1 MRDFHSSRW
10 QAIVEKF
17 LQSSSVHT
25 IEALASVALNEEHAE
40 KQVPRCYECWPL
52 TPKCFRVEPRAAGYA
67 SLPRRIL
74 RSRPWSRQ
82 HGSAISASGMRGHLH
97 DEQRQE

>member
-10 QAIVEKF
+10 PAIVEKF

-40 KQVPRCYECWPL
+40 KQVPRCYDCWPL
-52 TPKCFRVEPRAAGYA
+52 TLNVFEK
-67 SLPRRIL
+67 SL
-74 RSRPWSRQ
+74 
-82 HGSAISASGMRGHLH
+82 
-97 DEQRQE
+97 EQRGMLRFQDESSEVVRGADNTALL

>member
-40 KQVPRCYECWPL
+40 KQVPRCYDCWPL
-52 TPKCFRVEPRAAGYA
+52 TLNVFEK
-67 SLPRRIL
+67 SL
-74 RSRPWSRQ
+74 
-82 HGSAISASGMRGHLH
+82 
-97 DEQRQE
+97 EQRGMLRFQDECSEVVRGADTTALL

>member
-40 KQVPRCYECWPL
+40 KQVPRCYDCWPL
-52 TPKCFRVEPRAAGYA
+52 TLNVFEK
-67 SLPRRIL
+67 SL
-74 RSRPWSRQ
+74 
-82 HGSAISASGMRGHLH
+82 
-97 DEQRQE
+97 EQRGMPRFQDESSEVVRGADTTALL

>member
-17 LQSSSVHT
+17 LQSSSMHT
-25 IEALASVALNEEHAE
+25 IEALASVARDEEDVE

-52 TPKCFRVEPRAAGYA
+52 TPNVFEKR
-67 SLPRRIL
+67 L
-74 RSRPWSRQ
+74 
-82 HGSAISASGMRGHLH
+82 
-97 DEQRQE
+97 EQRGMLRFQDESSEVVRGADNTTLL

>member
-52 TPKCFRVEPRAAGYA
+52 TPNVFGK
-67 SLPRRIL
+67 SL
-74 RSRPWSRQ
+74 
-82 HGSAISASGMRGHLH
+82 
-97 DEQRQE
+97 EQRGMLRIQDESSEVVRGADNTALL